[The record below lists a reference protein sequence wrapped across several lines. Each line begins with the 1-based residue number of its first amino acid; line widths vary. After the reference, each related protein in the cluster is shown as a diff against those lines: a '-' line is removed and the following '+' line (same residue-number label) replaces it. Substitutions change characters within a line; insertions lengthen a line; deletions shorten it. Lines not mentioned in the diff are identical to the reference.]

1 MKRQIGNEK
10 AKAGHVTGPGGDLH
24 RRRPI
29 KVTRNA
35 HLRVTRRCQIVAPA
49 DRYLGRRCPGLDGPA
64 EQWGPSEGSDAM
76 AGNFHGHWRTWSMAV
91 VGAAATIVL
100 VASQSLFGVAA
111 SAAPAAAKGVRPNAT
126 GELDCNAHS
135 KIQRA
140 VSHKLLCTDIRG
152 MNGYAR
158 FFDNGHYIGHDEPS
172 IRFISNRPGSG
183 NNVTFTERLPMDPK
197 AMPTTGHPGHDV
209 THWFELSIAPWFGM
223 SICDPNSYPQT
234 NCTPNSDS
242 NAPQGTFPGGG
253 GAFMEM
259 QFYPPGFAPFADS
272 VSCNNTHWCAALNI
286 DSLEANNAGQ
296 MNNNCIEPVNFAF
309 IQRNGMPAGP
319 PSPQLSTLQTFTPNK
334 QTLMM
339 NPGDLVRTHMW
350 DASIGGGKSAFKVQ
364 INDLT
369 TGQSGFM
376 VASAA
381 NGFMNT
387 SMFDFQPLFN
397 TARAQNSIGWSV
409 LISGILNQFEIGHFE
424 PCSKVTNKVTIGLAP
439 GVTDST
445 WLFCHGAYEAAGP
458 PDPTP
463 SGQEPTDAFCY
474 KKGDTHGGL
483 APPNLVT
490 GCIDVAT
497 QNGDLDF
504 DGTDYYPDFPNKLAP
519 GPFPSPFLQQ
529 QPRTLGGARYSS
541 IQFET
546 DAPASEIN
554 TCAPDTPQGCAVPPP
569 NGPGHF
575 YPYYTQAKVGGK
587 CVWEFGNMT
596 NGNKFGGDR
605 QYASLVEHGFFKGQF
620 DLASKPLPNPM
631 C

>member
-10 AKAGHVTGPGGDLH
+10 AKAGHVTGAGGDLH

-111 SAAPAAAKGVRPNAT
+111 SAAPAAAKGVRPNST

-152 MNGYAR
+152 MNGYPR
-158 FFDNGHYIGHDEPS
+158 FFDNGHYI
-172 IRFISNRPGSG
+172 
-183 NNVTFTERLPMDPK
+183 
-197 AMPTTGHPGHDV
+197 GHDV

-319 PSPQLSTLQTFTPNK
+319 PSPQLSTPQTFTPNQ
-334 QTLMM
+334 QTLLM

-376 VASAA
+376 V
-381 NGFMNT
+381 
-387 SMFDFQPLFN
+387 
-397 TARAQNSIGWSV
+397 
-409 LISGILNQFEIGHFE
+409 
-424 PCSKVTNKVTIGLAP
+424 
-439 GVTDST
+439 
-445 WLFCHGAYEAAGP
+445 
-458 PDPTP
+458 
-463 SGQEPTDAFCY
+463 
-474 KKGDTHGGL
+474 
-483 APPNLVT
+483 
-490 GCIDVAT
+490 
-497 QNGDLDF
+497 
-504 DGTDYYPDFPNKLAP
+504 
-519 GPFPSPFLQQ
+519 
-529 QPRTLGGARYSS
+529 
-541 IQFET
+541 
-546 DAPASEIN
+546 
-554 TCAPDTPQGCAVPPP
+554 
-569 NGPGHF
+569 
-575 YPYYTQAKVGGK
+575 
-587 CVWEFGNMT
+587 
-596 NGNKFGGDR
+596 
-605 QYASLVEHGFFKGQF
+605 
-620 DLASKPLPNPM
+620 
-631 C
+631 

>member
-1 MKRQIGNEK
+1 
-10 AKAGHVTGPGGDLH
+10 
-24 RRRPI
+24 
-29 KVTRNA
+29 
-35 HLRVTRRCQIVAPA
+35 
-49 DRYLGRRCPGLDGPA
+49 
-64 EQWGPSEGSDAM
+64 M
-76 AGNFHGHWRTWSMAV
+76 AGTFHGHWRTWSMAV
-91 VGAAATIVL
+91 VGAAATVVL
-100 VASQSLFGVAA
+100 VASQSLFGVTA
-111 SAAPAAAKGVRPNAT
+111 SAAPVAAPGGVRPKAT
-126 GELDCNAHS
+126 GELDCNGHS
-135 KIQRA
+135 KMQKA
-140 VSHKLLCTDIRG
+140 VSRKLLCTDIRG
-152 MNGYAR
+152 MNGYPR
-158 FFDNGHYIGHDEPS
+158 FFDNGHYVGHDEPS
-172 IRFISNRPGSG
+172 TRFISNRPGSG
-183 NNVTFTERLPMDPK
+183 NNVTFTERLPMDPA

-223 SICDPNSYPQT
+223 SICDPKSFPQT
-234 NCTPNSDS
+234 HCTPNSDS
-242 NAPQGTFPGGG
+242 NAPQGVFPGGG

-309 IQRNGMPAGP
+309 IQRNGVPAGP
-319 PSPQLSTLQTFTPNK
+319 PSPQLSNLATFTPNQ

-339 NPGDLVRTHMW
+339 NPGDMVRTHMW
-350 DASIGGGKSAFKVQ
+350 DANIGGGQRAFKVQ
-364 INDLT
+364 ISDLT

-387 SMFDFQPLFN
+387 SMFDCSGTPFNFQPLFN
-397 TARAQNSIGWSV
+397 TARPQNSIEWSV

-439 GVTDST
+439 GVTDTT
-445 WLFCHGAYEAAGP
+445 WLFCHGAYENAGP
-458 PDPTP
+458 SDPTP
-463 SGQEPTDAFCY
+463 AGQEPTDAFCY
-474 KKGDTHGGL
+474 KKGFTHGGL

-504 DGTDYYPDFPNKLAP
+504 DGTDYYPDFPNSLTP
-519 GPFPSPFLQQ
+519 GPFPSPVLQQ
-529 QPRTLGGARYSS
+529 QPTTAGARYSG

-554 TCAPDTPQGCAVPPP
+554 TCVPQNPQGCAVPPP
-569 NGPGHF
+569 HGPGHF
-575 YPYYTQAKVGGK
+575 YPYYTLAKVGGT
-587 CVWEFGNMT
+587 CVWEFGHMS
-596 NGNKFGGDR
+596 NGNTFGGDQ
-605 QYASLVEHGFFKGQF
+605 QYAHLVEHGFFKGQL
-620 DLASKPLPNPM
+620 DLASAVLPNPN